1 MLFHDANSVVHKLSA
16 VGVSFPPQ
24 WRRHSI
30 GAKGMVVCGGEK
42 KSRGIPSVIL
52 SRMATCGS
60 KIWNLSSQL
69 DEFAQGA
76 QNRLQIVGARLA
88 LHRQLKTEEMDE
100 AQQ

>member
-52 SRMATCGS
+52 SRIAMRL
-60 KIWNLSSQL
+60 KNL
-69 DEFAQGA
+69 EFVLSTG
-76 QNRLQIVGARLA
+76 
-88 LHRQLKTEEMDE
+88 
-100 AQQ
+100 